1 MKRII
6 SLVILAALTLTAA
19 TSQTKQTT
27 ETKGGT
33 AKVETTVVK
42 VPTIVCNSCVSTITK
57 ALKKVDGVKSTKV
70 NLKEKTATV
79 SYVSAKISL
88 SKIEKAIANAGYDA
102 NSTKRDAA
110 AYEKLDACCK
120 ADAKE

>member
-6 SLVILAALTLTAA
+6 SFVIIATLALATLTA
-19 TSQTKQTT
+19 QTKQTT
-27 ETKGGT
+27 ETKGGK

-57 ALKKVDGVKSTKV
+57 ALKKVDGVRTTKID
-70 NLKEKTATV
+70 LEKKTATIT
-79 SYVSAKISL
+79 YVSTKTTL
-88 SKIEKAIANAGYDA
+88 SKIEMAIAKAGYDA
-102 NSTKRDAA
+102 NSTKRDPA

>member
-6 SLVILAALTLTAA
+6 SLLITVALAMTIVSA
-19 TSQTKQTT
+19 QTKQPA
-27 ETKGGT
+27 ETKGSI

-42 VPTIVCNSCVSTITK
+42 VPTIVCNLCVNTITK
-57 ALKKVDGVKSTKV
+57 ALKKVNGVKSTKID
-70 NLKEKTATV
+70 LEKKIATV
-79 SYVSAKISL
+79 AYVSTKTSL
-88 SKIEKAIANAGYDA
+88 SKIEMAIAKAGYDA
-102 NSTKRDAA
+102 NSTKRDPV

>member
-1 MKRII
+1 MKRIAMI
-6 SLVILAALTLTAA
+6 FIITLLGLTASFA
-19 TSQTKQTT
+19 QTKQKT
-27 ETKGGT
+27 ESKSTDAKLET
-33 AKVETTVVK
+33 AVIK

>member
-6 SLVILAALTLTAA
+6 TLAIVAGLALATLTA
-19 TSQTKQTT
+19 QTKQTA
-27 ETKGGT
+27 ETKGGN
-33 AKVETTVVK
+33 AKVETAVVK

-57 ALKKVDGVKSTKV
+57 ALKKVNGVKTTKID
-70 NLKEKTATV
+70 LEKKTATV
-79 SYVSAKISL
+79 SYVSTKTTL
-88 SKIEKAIANAGYDA
+88 SKIEMAIAKAGYDA
-102 NSTKRDAA
+102 NDTKRDPE

>member
-6 SLVILAALTLTAA
+6 TVAIVAGLALTTLAA
-19 TSQTKQTT
+19 QTKQTT
-27 ETKGGT
+27 EIKGSIAKMET
-33 AKVETTVVK
+33 AVVK

-57 ALKKVDGVKSTKV
+57 ALKKVDGVKTTKIDLEKKIATVTYVSTK
-70 NLKEKTATV
+70 TT
-79 SYVSAKISL
+79 L
-88 SKIEKAIANAGYDA
+88 SKIEKAIAKAGYDA
-102 NSTKRDAA
+102 NDLKRDPA

>member
-6 SLVILAALTLTAA
+6 TLAIVAGLALATLTA
-19 TSQTKQTT
+19 QTKQAA
-27 ETKGGT
+27 ETKGGN

-57 ALKKVDGVKSTKV
+57 ALKKVNGVRTTKID
-70 NLKEKTATV
+70 LEKKTATV
-79 SYVSAKISL
+79 SYVSTKTTL
-88 SKIEKAIANAGYDA
+88 SKIEMAIAKAGYDA
-102 NSTKRDAA
+102 NDTKRDPE